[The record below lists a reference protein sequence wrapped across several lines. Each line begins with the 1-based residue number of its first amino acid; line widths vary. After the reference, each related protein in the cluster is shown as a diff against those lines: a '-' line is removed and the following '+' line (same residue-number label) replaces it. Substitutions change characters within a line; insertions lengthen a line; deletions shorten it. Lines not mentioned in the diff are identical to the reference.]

1 MIVNVFSHALSFE
14 PLCPFR
20 AYNIFLLLFLTEDGD
35 IKIKIEE
42 STLECYIEDQHKNSF
57 PDFDNANAIP
67 SSADMTLNL
76 WTSKATTCL
85 INQYKKYRSMVGQS
99 THIRTLREMFDMIS
113 LEMQKY
119 GFYFSPQKCENK
131 WRVLERKYKNLVY
144 RERLKK
150 PGRMRHYGKWEHK
163 RALDEIFN
171 EKKKYIY
178 LEKNDPQPASGSAKY
193 PLILLKRSD
202 QSSNLSVN
210 QQNEDP
216 LAPKTMT
223 NETNEETLDYTR
235 TLMILFEKFAEEMD
249 KNFVLAEKNKERRH
263 KEKMAVRHQELELK
277 KQLLKL
283 KEQKMELQR
292 CQIIAAAQNLRLNT
306 K

>member
-1 MIVNVFSHALSFE
+1 MADNVEQL
-14 PLCPFR
+14 
-20 AYNIFLLLFLTEDGD
+20 EDDD

-42 STLECYIEDQHKNSF
+42 STLECYIEEQHKNGF
-57 PDFDNANAIP
+57 PDFDNTNTIP
-67 SSADMTLNL
+67 SSVDMRLNL

-99 THIRTLREMFDMIS
+99 MHIRSLREMFEMIS

-150 PGRMRHYGKWEHK
+150 PGRMRHYGQWEHK

-171 EKKKYIY
+171 EKKKYVY
-178 LEKNDPQPASGSAKY
+178 LEKNDSQPSSGSAKY
-193 PLILLKRSD
+193 PLVLLKRNCD
-202 QSSNLSVN
+202 QGSNLSVN
-210 QQNEDP
+210 QQHEDP

-223 NETNEETLDYTR
+223 NERNEGTR
-235 TLMILFEKFAEEMD
+235 TLTILFEKFAEEME
-249 KNFVLAEKNKERRH
+249 KNFILAEKSKERRH

-283 KEQKMELQR
+283 KEQKIELQR
-292 CQIIAAAQNLRLNT
+292 CQIIAAAQNLHLNT